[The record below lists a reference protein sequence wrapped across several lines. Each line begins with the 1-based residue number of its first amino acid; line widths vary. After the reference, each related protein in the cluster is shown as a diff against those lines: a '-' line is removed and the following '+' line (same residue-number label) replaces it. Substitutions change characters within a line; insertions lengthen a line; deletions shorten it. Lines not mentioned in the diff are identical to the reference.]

1 MDPLLHTWPVSSTVM
16 LWGSK
21 SGRGSVL
28 RLVRLTIGFC
38 SLNFSIV
45 AFLFLLS
52 GEGPDGPFARSW
64 LVGIAA
70 VNLIPTILWF
80 VGRIRG
86 SRMLKLYG
94 LWADLGTA
102 SVLITFTSHN
112 AALFGAALFVATG
125 AYFTYF
131 LDYRWLAFHL
141 AFATTFV
148 IALTVLG
155 LTNGD
160 YSTTS
165 VIART
170 DVVLCAVIFIPATI
184 QFTWRQ
190 LLARATDP
198 KWMRLPAC

>member
-1 MDPLLHTWPVSSTVM
+1 
-16 LWGSK
+16 
-21 SGRGSVL
+21 
-28 RLVRLTIGFC
+28 
-38 SLNFSIV
+38 
-45 AFLFLLS
+45 
-52 GEGPDGPFARSW
+52 
-64 LVGIAA
+64 
-70 VNLIPTILWF
+70 
-80 VGRIRG
+80 
-86 SRMLKLYG
+86 MLKLYG

-170 DVVLCAVIFIPATI
+170 DVVLKKDLFDDPVASGALKVAVL
-184 QFTWRQ
+184 RG
-190 LLARATDP
+190 
-198 KWMRLPAC
+198 